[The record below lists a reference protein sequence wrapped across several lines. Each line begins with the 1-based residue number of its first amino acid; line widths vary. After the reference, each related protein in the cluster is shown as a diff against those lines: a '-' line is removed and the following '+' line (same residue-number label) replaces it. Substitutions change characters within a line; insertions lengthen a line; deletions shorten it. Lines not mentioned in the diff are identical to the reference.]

1 MICILGEKMA
11 HKKEKI
17 KMYLFELSCLSCFDN
32 SWLLVRSSRFY
43 SSQNFNIF
51 KFFFLGG
58 GWVFIPINRVGGKII
73 GTCIGKEN

>member
-43 SSQNFNIF
+43 SSQSFNILL
-51 KFFFLGG
+51 FFLGG
-58 GWVFIPINRVGGKII
+58 GGEVFIPINRVGGKII
-73 GTCIGKEN
+73 GIGKEN

>member
-17 KMYLFELSCLSCFDN
+17 KIYLFELSCLSCFDN

-51 KFFFLGG
+51 LFLGDG
-58 GWVFIPINRVGGKII
+58 GGGFIPINRVGGNII
-73 GTCIGKEN
+73 GIGKEN

>member
-17 KMYLFELSCLSCFDN
+17 KIYLFELSCLSCFDN
-32 SWLLVRSSRFY
+32 SWLLVRSSRIY

-51 KFFFLGG
+51 NFFLGG
-58 GWVFIPINRVGGKII
+58 GVVFIPINRVGGKII